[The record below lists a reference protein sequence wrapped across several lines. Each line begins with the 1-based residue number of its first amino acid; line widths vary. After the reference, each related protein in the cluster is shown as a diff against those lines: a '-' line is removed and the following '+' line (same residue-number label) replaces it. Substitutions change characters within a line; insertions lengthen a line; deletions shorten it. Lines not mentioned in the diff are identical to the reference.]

1 MNKIKVAI
9 ANDDDKLRKSL
20 VLLLH
25 TYADITVMLQAHNG
39 KDLIEQLQT
48 IRPDIILMDISMPEM
63 GGVEATIK
71 VKKLYPEQKIIAYSI
86 YNFEANIIEMYAHGV
101 KSFIGKDDK
110 PDELVRAIR
119 TVHSGGAYMTNYCG
133 DIIQRNLSYLNP
145 TKHSINLTEYEL
157 NLLRAICK
165 GDSSTK
171 IGSSLSLSSRT
182 IEEHRTN
189 LYKKFGVRTKEE
201 LISIAIRSNFF

>member
-9 ANDDDKLRKSL
+9 ADDDERLRKSL

-25 TYADITVMLQAHNG
+25 TYADVNVMLQAYNG
-39 KDLIEQLQT
+39 KDLIEQLQANK
-48 IRPDIILMDISMPEM
+48 PDIILMDISMPEM
-63 GGVEATIK
+63 GGVEATIN
-71 VKKLYPEQKIIAYSI
+71 VKKLYPEQKIIAYSL
-86 YNFEANIIEMYAHGV
+86 YNFEVNIIEMYSLGV

-119 TVHSGGAYMTNYCG
+119 TVHSGGAYMTNYCAE
-133 DIIQRNLSYLNP
+133 IIQRNLSYSCP
-145 TKHSINLTEYEL
+145 TGNSISLTEFEL

-171 IGSSLSLSSRT
+171 IGNSLCLSPRT

-189 LYKKFGVRTKEE
+189 LYKKFGVSTKEE
-201 LISIAIRSNFF
+201 LLREVYKQNLA